1 MISWFYA
8 LLMVVLAAFMVVA
21 YFRET
26 ASAGRIKADEGVR
39 LERSTRIGNK
49 LSAGELVVTETLP
62 ISLPPTPRKER
73 KPQAEKRLS
82 VRETVREEENLSK
95 LDERF
100 SKGEIEIEDY
110 LRKHQ
115 ELVRQLQSKI
125 FRKGQKKDIEVGNEE
140 LEVLRLLSEKK
151 TVMEIALRLLIDPD
165 QVKRTINDLVNRGF
179 LNLDLSLTKKGVEK
193 LFG

>member
-8 LLMVVLAAFMVVA
+8 LLMVVLAAFMVAA

-26 ASAGRIKADEGVR
+26 TSAGRIDADAGVR
-39 LERSTRIGNK
+39 LEPSTRIGNK

-62 ISLPPTPRKER
+62 ISMPSTPRKER

-82 VRETVREEENLSK
+82 VKVPVGGEENLSK

-100 SKGEIEIEDY
+100 SKGEIEIEGY
-110 LRKHQ
+110 LRKRQ
-115 ELVRQLQSKI
+115 ELVRQLQSKL
-125 FRKGQKKDIEVGNEE
+125 FKKGRKKDVEVDNEE

-151 TVMEIALRLLIDPD
+151 TVMEISLRLLIDPD
-165 QVKRTINDLVNRGF
+165 QVKRTINNLVNQGL
-179 LNLDLSLTKKGVEK
+179 LNLDLSLTERGVEK